1 MIVTEDDKPGGSGG
15 AAAGVIVTLILVTA
29 VGVTL
34 AVVYILWKKRWDIS
48 HISTGGDVLLY
59 CHHQVHC

>member
-1 MIVTEDDKPGGSGG
+1 MVVIEPNGPSDSDGSDDPSDSDGSDDPGDSGGSGG

-34 AVVYILWKKRWDIS
+34 AVVYILWKRR
-48 HISTGGDVLLY
+48 
-59 CHHQVHC
+59 